1 MTGPAIR
8 KYQFGSI
15 ETPYFSAHIVSSCFF
30 SHCVGPF
37 QTNPFFPSFR
47 LALENTKVF
56 KCFDFLLPETSTTK
70 INAILKTDWRSTDR
84 IGLRT
89 DPTAQSISRFPLIT
103 ERNPLVKRIGVTRP
117 REVGVRTWLV
127 RATIQFYSQVFS
139 FLRSLLSVSK
149 FDFFDF

>member
-1 MTGPAIR
+1 M
-8 KYQFGSI
+8 FW
-15 ETPYFSAHIVSSCFF
+15 FSSS
-30 SHCVGPF
+30 
-37 QTNPFFPSFR
+37 TN
-47 LALENTKVF
+47 
-56 KCFDFLLPETSTTK
+56 ETSTTK

-103 ERNPLVKRIGVTRP
+103 ERKPLVKRIGVTRP

-149 FDFFDF
+149 FDFFYFWMDLISPFSSFFLTRILTRAILLFVFHFLTRNSAQLPRSMLMVAYNKSIRQ